1 MLSVSTTSK
10 PIYTPNRATLGN
22 KYFWWQWQQGGDF
35 IPITVEYQWQPCF
48 ASSSLDDRIFL
59 VFTIPIL
66 TIYRHPNI
74 EQAIFLITL
83 IDPFIHYPG
92 IDRTSLTWYPLPTT
106 NDYVIK

>member
-1 MLSVSTTSK
+1 MT
-10 PIYTPNRATLGN
+10 
-22 KYFWWQWQQGGDF
+22 
-35 IPITVEYQWQPCF
+35 
-48 ASSSLDDRIFL
+48 RIFL

-106 NDYVIK
+106 NDYVINITENIIYNLHVRVTLIIIDSKG